1 MFLEDPWILFMTTL
15 SQKRIHGSST
25 TSKTFRG
32 VEYVRIF
39 QLVINEED
47 EKIVNLWV
55 SRESYQKKLVSLD
68 TVGAGLS
75 GPGAPEK
82 WALDGLQ

>member
-1 MFLEDPWILFMTTL
+1 MDPFLWYS
-15 SQKRIHGSST
+15 SQ
-25 TSKTFRG
+25 
-32 VEYVRIF
+32 YVRIF
-39 QLVINEED
+39 KLVINEED

-75 GPGAPEK
+75 GPGAREN